1 MELPLNPM
9 SGASGLHYSG
19 NIALLGDGAYAS
31 TVTIAV
37 PTFQREVKDKDLW
50 SKPVTATFHFKLKVG
65 KLAEISE
72 VSRP

>member
-1 MELPLNPM
+1 M

-19 NIALLGDGAYAS
+19 NSALLGDGAYAS

-50 SKPVTATFHFKLKVG
+50 SKPVTATFHFKLKFG
-65 KLAEISE
+65 KLTE
-72 VSRP
+72 V